1 MAVSKVPATLPFDE
15 IVPGATVRFC
25 VIDGVQYLSI
35 RDMIMCVCGKDNK
48 YASDTWMD
56 LSDDKRSEVSG
67 FVRNFKFHGQGQS
80 EQPVIT
86 FVGALK
92 LIMFLPGEAA
102 KKHRTA
108 MADILRR
115 YFAGDVT
122 LLDEIERNQVS
133 DSPIAQM
140 ARASLAAEPDA
151 GVGAIDDSRK
161 RKLEMLKLEAEI
173 QCMTRRSH
181 MDVVDKYTALCT
193 NTDIDERAKTVF
205 KNVLL
210 NSMLVDNAITHA
222 VTDAS
227 TPVKV
232 NFKERQESVIKIKPE
247 DDEDALEPQDADEDG
262 CLEVRVVKLNGK
274 EYLSTRDVIKHTIE
288 KTGREMVHAWRRVKD
303 QIDADAL
310 ATHKFKGSGE
320 VVQDVIE
327 RGVARWLVRLLTG
340 EAAERN
346 RKRMLDAIC
355 GNM

>member
-48 YASDTWMD
+48 RAAEIWDR
-56 LSDDKRSEVSG
+56 LSQDRKDEVSAFCG
-67 FVRNFKFHGQGQS
+67 NFQFHGQGQLD
-80 EQPVIT
+80 QPVIT

-115 YFAGDVT
+115 YFAGDAT
-122 LLDEIERNQVS
+122 LLDEIQRNQVS

-140 ARASLAAEPDA
+140 ARASLAAE
-151 GVGAIDDSRK
+151 GGACVIEDSHKRK
-161 RKLEMLKLEAEI
+161 REELELAKLEAEI
-173 QCMTRRSH
+173 QVMTNTSS
-181 MDVVDKYTALCT
+181 MQIMDKYHSYCLDTVL
-193 NTDIDERAKTVF
+193 DERAKVMF
-205 KNVLL
+205 KEALL
-210 NSMLVDNAITHA
+210 NSLA
-222 VTDAS
+222 VTHGAPS
-227 TPVKV
+227 AKPIMP
-232 NFKERQESVIKIKPE
+232 NFKERQESVIKIKPDE
-247 DDEDALEPQDADEDG
+247 DEDALDAQDGDG
-262 CLEVRVVKLNGK
+262 NGSLSVRVVQLNGK
-274 EYLSTRDVIKHTIE
+274 EYLSTRDVVKHTID
-288 KTGREMVHAWRRVKD
+288 KTGVQVARVWARVKD
-303 QIDADAL
+303 QIDAEAL

-346 RKRMLDAIC
+346 RRRMLDAIC
-355 GNM
+355 